1 MTQHP
6 TDEVSD
12 AMAFY
17 ATLGLDVG
25 YFSALWHTFNVGHI
39 LATDLDRVCRRHAL
53 SVADFNLLGAL
64 RIERPRPLRP
74 TDLAATLQVSHAALS
89 ARIARLERDGLLVRS
104 PAADDRRAST
114 LELTVEGARL
124 VETIHAEIEKDSQF
138 VRQLNRLPEED
149 RSELARIM
157 GRLHTN
163 LDREFMR
170 SPR

>member
-1 MTQHP
+1 MTQRP
-6 TDEVSD
+6 SDEVTD

-25 YFSALWHTFNVGHI
+25 YFAALWHTFNVGHI

-74 TDLAATLQVSHAALS
+74 RDLAATLQVSHAALS
-89 ARIARLERDGLLVRS
+89 SRIARLERDGLLVRS
-104 PAADDRRAST
+104 PAESDRRAST
-114 LELTVEGARL
+114 LVLTVEGARL
-124 VETIHAEIEKDSQF
+124 VETIHSEIETDSQF
-138 VRQLNRLPEED
+138 VRQFHRLSHED
-149 RSELARIM
+149 RSELSRIM

-163 LDREFMR
+163 LDREFLR